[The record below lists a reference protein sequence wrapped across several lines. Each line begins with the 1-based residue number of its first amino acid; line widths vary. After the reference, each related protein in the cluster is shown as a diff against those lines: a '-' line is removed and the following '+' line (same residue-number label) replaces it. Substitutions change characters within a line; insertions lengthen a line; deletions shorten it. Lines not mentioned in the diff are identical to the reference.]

1 METQIK
7 LTKLASCAGCGAK
20 VGAGTLAAMLERR
33 GAAVY
38 SADTQAKSLMNTDP
52 ELRTAL
58 TALLGAQAYTCAG
71 ELNRAYLSERI
82 FADPDLLARV
92 DALVHPA
99 VYRDFEHWRLC
110 AEAPYVVL
118 ESAILFESGGQTR
131 CDTTVAVCI
140 PQDIRVRR
148 AAARDG
154 VSAERILERM
164 SRQMSDQ
171 QRALR
176 ADIVVRAVDFEEKER
191 EADRLDALFR
201 KGGQSPF

>member
-1 METQIK
+1 MKNSVYTVG
-7 LTKLASCAGCGAK
+7 LTGGIGSGKS
-20 VGAGTLAAMLERR
+20 TLAAMLEKR

-52 ELRTAL
+52 ELRAAL
-58 TALLGAQAYTCAG
+58 VALLGTQAYTENG
-71 ELNRAYLSERI
+71 ELNRTYLSGRV
-82 FADPDLLARV
+82 FSAPDLLARL
-92 DALVHPA
+92 DAIVHPA

-110 AEAPYVVL
+110 AQAPYAVL

-140 PQDIRVRR
+140 PLEIRVRR

-154 VSAERILERM
+154 VSADRILERIH
-164 SRQMSDQ
+164 RQMSDEE
-171 QRALR
+171 RALR

-201 KGGQSPF
+201 RQAEKGA

>member
-1 METQIK
+1 MKNSVYTVG
-7 LTKLASCAGCGAK
+7 LTGGIGSGKS
-20 VGAGTLAAMLERR
+20 TLAAMLEKR

-38 SADTQAKSLMNTDP
+38 SADTQAKNLMSTDP
-52 ELRTAL
+52 ELRAAL
-58 TALLGAQAYTCAG
+58 VALLGTQAYTENS
-71 ELNRAYLSERI
+71 ELNRTYLSGRV
-82 FADPDLLARV
+82 FSDPDLLARL
-92 DALVHPA
+92 DAIVHPA

-110 AEAPYVVL
+110 IQAPYAVL

-140 PQDIRVRR
+140 PLEIRIRR

-154 VSAERILERM
+154 VSADRILERIH
-164 SRQMSDQ
+164 RQMSDEE
-171 QRALR
+171 RASR

-201 KGGQSPF
+201 RQAEKGV